1 MAVCVRITESVC
13 CTAEINT
20 TLQTS
25 YAPVK
30 NSSKGPE
37 EGAMRDEVRDLQGVR
52 LQSQEG
58 VRQSQGPLTSPMGN
72 SCSWPHGR
80 AGGRGSD

>member
-1 MAVCVRITESVC
+1 
-13 CTAEINT
+13 
-20 TLQTS
+20 
-25 YAPVK
+25 
-30 NSSKGPE
+30 
-37 EGAMRDEVRDLQGVR
+37 MRDEVRDLQGVR

-80 AGGRGSD
+80 AGGRGRD